1 MPHRFKMHLPHFSLQ
16 LRWKRGEELHK
27 NVPKGCLALCVGQRQ
42 EQQRCVIPVE
52 YINHPLFQKL
62 LEEAEEEYGFEHK
75 GRIAIPCN
83 VSHFQYVQEVIQR
96 ESHHHGSHPHPHLT
110 CFGQYS

>member
-1 MPHRFKMHLPHFSLQ
+1 MHLPHFSL
-16 LRWKRGEELHK
+16 RWKKGDQELNK
-27 NVPKGCLALCVGQRQ
+27 NVPKGCLALSVGQGE

-62 LEEAEEEYGFEHK
+62 LEEAAEEYGFEHK

-83 VSHFQYVQEVIQR
+83 ISHFHYVQEVIER
-96 ESHHHGSHPHPHLT
+96 ERENHYGSHSHHT
-110 CFGQYS
+110 CFGQ